1 MAAGRQRGRCRVA
14 PGRGLSWCGPG
25 SRVRRRAGSFP
36 AARSRRDHPGRDAL
50 DMRGRRFGWKWGLLV
65 GAPMA
70 VLSWSAFRFAAHRR
84 LPDVGFGGHAPAMRS
99 SGWYGREAA
108 NRMTAA
114 ASSSDRL
121 WRRMLP
127 GAAGQACGVGAG
139 SCGCCGAGV
148 SAARSRLPPGLLF
161 GPFPGGFLAEALG
174 VQFQYMAMMDEAVL
188 PIHSCKCIRLP
199 TTPRTLAQP
208 RCAKAHFSCG
218 LYRLTNMVYY
228 GEAPHR
234 AAVILKP
241 SKGANRSMKSKAAA
255 SVRASISF
263 PPDVYRLLKQIA
275 KKKKVSLAWVVRDAV
290 EQYVTEHQELL
301 EQK

>member
-1 MAAGRQRGRCRVA
+1 MVGISVCGAPAVARRRVWWACAGDAVFGVVWARGRE
-14 PGRGLSWCGPG
+14 PHDG
-25 SRVRRRAGSFP
+25 SRFLVRSALAQDAARRCRAGVRR
-36 AARSRRDHPGRDAL
+36 
-50 DMRGRRFGWKWGLLV
+50 W
-65 GAPMA
+65 
-70 VLSWSAFRFAAHRR
+70 
-84 LPDVGFGGHAPAMRS
+84 
-99 SGWYGREAA
+99 
-108 NRMTAA
+108 
-114 ASSSDRL
+114 
-121 WRRMLP
+121 
-127 GAAGQACGVGAG
+127 CG
-139 SCGCCGAGV
+139 SCGCCGAAV